1 MIRSLPPQP
10 LVRELGR
17 DPNGS
22 PEPGPV
28 ESGVQA
34 EISDLAAEARPGIAQ
49 VALALGRLMD
59 NPRAVNQQPAAAK
72 VLTTILD
79 KLHQAEA
86 PGRRGNL
93 AVVRTMTKKGGA

>member
-1 MIRSLPPQP
+1 
-10 LVRELGR
+10 
-17 DPNGS
+17 
-22 PEPGPV
+22 
-28 ESGVQA
+28 
-34 EISDLAAEARPGIAQ
+34 
-49 VALALGRLMD
+49 MD

-79 KLHQAEA
+79 KLHQAGA